1 VDLWKDLITLLA
13 VVDPI
18 GTIPIYLT
26 ATMGMTVAA
35 QRKVAVRATLIAAGV
50 LTAFIVAGQI
60 VLNAMGIS
68 LSAYQVA
75 GGIVLFL
82 FALQMVFDPGS
93 HSQEADQ
100 SKGHDVAVFPI
111 AIPSIAGPA
120 AMMAVAGTVRTQAH
134 TTRPATPQR
143 TADRRRVAPTPTMA
157 PVIVCVVDTGMPAAD
172 VAKSVTAAAVSAH
185 MPPTGCSLVMR
196 MPMVC
201 TMRQPPNIVPIAIAA
216 WQERMTQTGT

>member
-120 AMMAVAGTVRTQAH
+120 AMMAVVILTDNSRSTSWS
-134 TTRPATPQR
+134 
-143 TADRRRVAPTPTMA
+143 RRRPPWNCMQCSPSRWSDACRDPH
-157 PVIVCVVDTGMPAAD
+157 PAID
-172 VAKSVTAAAVSAH
+172 
-185 MPPTGCSLVMR
+185 R
-196 MPMVC
+196 
-201 TMRQPPNIVPIAIAA
+201 
-216 WQERMTQTGT
+216 

>member
-1 VDLWKDLITLLA
+1 MDLWKDLITLLA

-93 HSQEADQ
+93 HTQEADQ
-100 SKGHDVAVFPI
+100 SKGQDVAIRVHGPFPGV
-111 AIPSIAGPA
+111 P
-120 AMMAVAGTVRTQAH
+120 GTHAREVR
-134 TTRPATPQR
+134 RKVL
-143 TADRRRVAPTPTMA
+143 RRQLT
-157 PVIVCVVDTGMPAAD
+157 
-172 VAKSVTAAAVSAH
+172 
-185 MPPTGCSLVMR
+185 L
-196 MPMVC
+196 
-201 TMRQPPNIVPIAIAA
+201 
-216 WQERMTQTGT
+216 